1 MRTCDMFCRVIDN
14 YGDAGVSWRL
24 ALMLAKEYNWA
35 VRLIIDDAAVL
46 SAIVPT
52 AQTKATPAVPGQV
65 VVSDWLDDSTDT
77 PFASWSG
84 QAADVV
90 IELFSCRLPDVYEAA
105 IAKRVESS
113 PCAVF
118 ALDYLTAEK
127 YAEEGNGLPSPHP
140 RYGYDKT
147 FLFPGFSDKTCGINR
162 ERDLLQ
168 KFSGERRSSVRP
180 RLLHRSVRIQV
191 TRLRFISSRI
201 RKCPWKVLPICL
213 LKIRAL
219 FKSLLLR
226 ALPPLA

>member
-24 ALMLAKEYNWA
+24 AQMLAKEYDWA

-52 AQTKATPAVPGQV
+52 AKAEVAPVKAGSVTVCDWIEDGSDVPFRPW
-65 VVSDWLDDSTDT
+65 D
-77 PFASWSG
+77 G

-90 IELFSCRLPDVYEAA
+90 IELFSCRLPDAYEAA
-105 IAKRVESS
+105 IARRFETS

-147 FLFPGFSDKTCGINR
+147 FLFPGFSEKTCGINR
-162 ERDLLQ
+162 ERNLL
-168 KFSGERRSSVRP
+168 
-180 RLLHRSVRIQV
+180 
-191 TRLRFISSRI
+191 
-201 RKCPWKVLPICL
+201 
-213 LKIRAL
+213 
-219 FKSLLLR
+219 
-226 ALPPLA
+226 

>member
-118 ALDYLTAEK
+118 ALDYLTAENTPK
-127 YAEEGNGLPSPHP
+127 KATGCRARILATDTTKPFCFRDFPIKPAASTASAICCRNFPENVVQACG
-140 RYGYDKT
+140 
-147 FLFPGFSDKTCGINR
+147 PGF
-162 ERDLLQ
+162 
-168 KFSGERRSSVRP
+168 
-180 RLLHRSVRIQV
+180 LHRSVRIQV

>member
-1 MRTCDMFCRVIDN
+1 MQP
-14 YGDAGVSWRL
+14 
-24 ALMLAKEYNWA
+24 
-35 VRLIIDDAAVL
+35 VL

-118 ALDYLTAEK
+118 AWIIDSRK
-127 YAEEGNGLPSPHP
+127 IRRRRQRLPSLILATDTTKPFCF
-140 RYGYDKT
+140 RD
-147 FLFPGFSDKTCGINR
+147 FPIKPAASTASAI
-162 ERDLLQ
+162 
-168 KFSGERRSSVRP
+168 
-180 RLLHRSVRIQV
+180 
-191 TRLRFISSRI
+191 
-201 RKCPWKVLPICL
+201 
-213 LKIRAL
+213 
-219 FKSLLLR
+219 
-226 ALPPLA
+226 